1 MPRKAKNGNKGK
13 PKADDGLQQ
22 KLLDHADMHELA
34 DLPDLESGTPVAA
47 AAAVHECGHGH
58 SHGQGHGHAAHGE
71 GHSHATA
78 EDDLGHSHGHDH
90 GHDHGH
96 AHGCGSGVEQVKC
109 LRLGMLRRMTEA
121 LDVALA
127 FRRV

>member
-1 MPRKAKNGNKGK
+1 MPRKAKNANKDK

-47 AAAVHECGHGH
+47 AAAEHSHEAGHGH

-78 EDDLGHSHGHDH
+78 EDDLGHSHGHNH

-96 AHGCGSGVEQVKC
+96 AHGCGSGVEQVKVPAPWNAAKND
-109 LRLGMLRRMTEA
+109 LST
-121 LDVALA
+121 
-127 FRRV
+127 